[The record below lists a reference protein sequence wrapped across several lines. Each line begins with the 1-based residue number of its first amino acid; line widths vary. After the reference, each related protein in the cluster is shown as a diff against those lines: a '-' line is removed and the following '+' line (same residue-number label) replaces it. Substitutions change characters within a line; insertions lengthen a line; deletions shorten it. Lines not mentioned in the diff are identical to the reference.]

1 MFSMFESHTS
11 VLNSAK
17 WLALIFMAK
26 LYGFDQPSVD
36 R

>member
-17 WLALIFMAK
+17 WLALI